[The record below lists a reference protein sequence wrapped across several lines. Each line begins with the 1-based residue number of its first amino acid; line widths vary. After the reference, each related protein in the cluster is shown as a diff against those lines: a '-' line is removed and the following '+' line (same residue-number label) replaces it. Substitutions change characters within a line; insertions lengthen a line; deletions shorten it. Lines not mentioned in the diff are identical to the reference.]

1 MATDDSRDDDS
12 PEAIQRWRKQRLTR
26 EFPDT
31 AHFNDPAFEWRR
43 RFAELL
49 GTCFLVLA
57 GGGAEAV
64 DKASGGQ
71 IGRVAAMTAPGLTVM
86 AVILFM
92 GAVSGAHLNPVVSL
106 AFALRGDF
114 PWRRVPFYIAAQLI
128 GAAAASLFLRLTFD
142 NQGRGGLLEPK
153 SGFGDGQALAVEIVL
168 TLGLVSVILG
178 TASTAQNVGDLSAI
192 GVGGY
197 IVLAGLWSSPVS
209 GAAMNPARAIGPA
222 LVEWDGAHLWLY
234 LVGPLLG
241 ALAAVG
247 AAWIL
252 RGPGGDPKGREA
264 AQGKMKGKTQDH
276 LEAATDSNDQTA
288 AAGING

>member
-1 MATDDSRDDDS
+1 MATDDSRNGDS
-12 PEAIQRWRKQRLTR
+12 PEAIQRWRRQRLIHR
-26 EFPDT
+26 FPET

-43 RFAELL
+43 RFAEAFGAFL
-49 GTCFLVLA
+49 LVLA
-57 GGGAEAV
+57 GAGADVV

-92 GAVSGAHLNPVVSL
+92 GAVSGAHLNPAVSL

-114 PWRRVPFYIAAQLI
+114 PWRRVPFYVMAQI
-128 GAAAASLFLRLTFD
+128 TGAALASLFLRLTFD

-153 SGFGDGQALAVEIVL
+153 PGFGDGQAFAIEIVL

-197 IVLAGLWSSPVS
+197 IILAGLWSSPVS

-222 LVEWDGAHLWLY
+222 LVEWSGAHLWLY
-234 LVGPLLG
+234 LAGPIAG
-241 ALAAVG
+241 ALVAVG
-247 AAWIL
+247 AAWLL

-264 AQGKMKGKTQDH
+264 AQGKMNG
-276 LEAATDSNDQTA
+276 
-288 AAGING
+288 AG